1 MPEIDVREAGER
13 LSAAVIEA
21 YGKPGLVRNQSQL
34 SAASGVSRSVLDGW
48 WTGTMPKPENMQRV
62 AGALGVPAERLWLR
76 WLGYELPEPG
86 LERIADEIKALRT
99 AITLAGGGDAQF
111 RDALAAIDEARADPE
126 VEPEADPPAEPV
138 ASVQRHTP
146 DA

>member
-1 MPEIDVREAGER
+1 MRLAETPGER
-13 LSAAVIEA
+13 LQRAVYAAAALAGVRASEPAVAEAVGLSRKVIHGLFIGNDPRGDQLRKIADGLETTTPEA
-21 YGKPGLVRNQSQL
+21 LL
-34 SAASGVSRSVLDGW
+34 AAREGRSPDV
-48 WTGTMPKPENMQRV
+48 
-62 AGALGVPAERLWLR
+62 
-76 WLGYELPEPG
+76 G
-86 LERIADEIKALRT
+86 LERIADEIKALRR